1 MPPRQHG
8 NEYDYR
14 PSAVLWLFLVP
25 AIGGFLFGYDIGGTS
40 FVVVRLESLSPL
52 LSSLSL
58 QDSPLKTGW
67 IVSSSSAGALLGTA
81 FLAYIDGGQDRD
93 RDRHNNA
100 NANANANANGTPVGC
115 YRKLRSFL
123 ARNLLVPIGR
133 RTELRYAG
141 ILYAIGGLLQ
151 FLAAR
156 CSGSNTTTSSVVGSV
171 WPFLLL
177 SLGRWIYGA
186 GIGFAVHGG
195 ATYLAETTPPSVRGS
210 VLGGKEIAIVLGI
223 LMGYVA
229 GQKWTSTST
238 SISTSTSTSALDGHT
253 IVHDEHDRW
262 GCVYAATLVASIA
275 MVGLS
280 YTIPESARYLVSYH
294 QRQRQNNG
302 SGSTASLGRGDGNN
316 SNSNSNSNVNN
327 NDSNSIGSG
336 NDSVDVGIG
345 IVTLNNTAKNE
356 IVTRMVSAQVLESLK
371 FVWKPEAVLD
381 EHRKLMEI
389 YHKQQQQQLQ
399 HRGSSAR
406 EKHNET
412 KTPSLLSLLSDPC
425 VRPALRAGLG
435 LVVLQQI
442 TGQPSVVSYAA
453 PILARVPGLT
463 ANASVLLALFK
474 VVATS
479 VSVVLV
485 ETRGRKTLLT
495 IGCSLMLVSL
505 LVLTFAFS
513 PPSSETTTTAAAAAA
528 TDVVGIDTRS
538 VLALLGM
545 FAYIAGYQIGFGPI
559 TWLMISE
566 VFPQSV
572 RGKAVALAV
581 QTNFAL
587 NALVQFLVPV
597 LRGTIGMSKT
607 FAVFGAVSAYSIHFV
622 RNSVPETKG
631 LTLEEIE
638 ERLATLVNAAA
649 AAAPAATTTTTTK
662 RHREESLQLSR
673 QNWHYRN
680 KEDYGS
686 GDALEALVEDIV
698 ENEERTRFLPAGVGF
713 SV

>member
-1 MPPRQHG
+1 MQPLQHG
-8 NEYDYR
+8 STEYR

-40 FVVVRLESLSPL
+40 FVVVQLASLSSSA
-52 LSSLSL
+52 SSLSL

-67 IVSSSSAGALLGTA
+67 FVSSPSAGALLGTA
-81 FLAYIDGGQDRD
+81 FLMYVDGLQDRD
-93 RDRHNNA
+93 HHNSSSTTSTSTSTIKKKNSNTSSSIA
-100 NANANANANGTPVGC
+100 GC
-115 YRKLRSFL
+115 YRNLRSFL

-151 FLAAR
+151 YLASVAH
-156 CSGSNTTTSSVVGSV
+156 CSTNAIAGVSSSSV

-223 LMGYVA
+223 LVGYVA
-229 GQKWTSTST
+229 GQRWTTAAA
-238 SISTSTSTSALDGHT
+238 ALYGHT
-253 IVHDEHDRW
+253 MHDSDEHDDGNDDSCNDRW
-262 GCVYAATLVASIA
+262 GFVYAATLVASVA
-275 MVGLS
+275 MIRLS

-294 QRQRQNNG
+294 QRRQQHNTR
-302 SGSTASLGRGDGNN
+302 SGSVPLPGRGDGN
-316 SNSNSNSNVNN
+316 SSNVDGNN
-327 NDSNSIGSG
+327 NDG
-336 NDSVDVGIG
+336 NNNDNIG
-345 IVTLNNTAKNE
+345 ISTLNNTTRNE
-356 IVTRMVSAQVLESLK
+356 ITTRIVSAQVLESLK
-371 FVWKPEAVLD
+371 FVWKPEAVHD

-389 YHKQQQQQLQ
+389 YHKEVQQQQQQ
-399 HRGSSAR
+399 HRGASKGT
-406 EKHNET
+406 KHN
-412 KTPSLLSLLSDPC
+412 TPSVLSLLSDPC

-442 TGQPSVVSYAA
+442 TGQPSVMSYAT
-453 PILARVPGLT
+453 PIFGP
-463 ANASVLLALFK
+463 SVLLALFK
-474 VVATS
+474 VWATS
-479 VSVVLV
+479 ISVVLV

-495 IGCSLMLVSL
+495 IGCSMMLVSL
-505 LVLTFAFS
+505 LVLTLAFS
-513 PPSSETTTTAAAAAA
+513 SSLPETTAATNAAAAA
-528 TDVVGIDTRS
+528 TDVAGTDTRS
-538 VLALLGM
+538 ALALLGM

-597 LRGTIGMSKT
+597 LRNTIGMSNT
-607 FAVFGAVSAYSIHFV
+607 FAVFGAIAAYSIYFV
-622 RNSVPETKG
+622 RTSVPETKG

-638 ERLATLVNAAA
+638 ERLATLVNTTAATS
-649 AAAPAATTTTTTK
+649 TTTT
-662 RHREESLQLSR
+662 R

-686 GDALEALVEDIV
+686 GDDLEVLVEGIV
-698 ENEERTRFLPAGVGF
+698 ENEEQTRFLPAGGGF
-713 SV
+713 AV